1 MNEIIKRKCDH
12 EREKDWGK
20 KIKNREKVREKRER
34 EKEWERK
41 EKEKKSERERE
52 RKQPLSL
59 HNPFRWH
66 LQQRYHFKAKNSWI
80 SMTFESENKN

>member
-34 EKEWERK
+34 EKEWERAR
-41 EKEKKSERERE
+41 EKATS
-52 RKQPLSL
+52 
-59 HNPFRWH
+59 F
-66 LQQRYHFKAKNSWI
+66 F
-80 SMTFESENKN
+80 T